1 MENLVDKALKEMISN
16 ALLELEDIANS
27 DVLCYSGYLEITWK
41 TYLHRRIG
49 KFKVKNRRL

>member
-27 DVLCYSGYLEITWK
+27 DVLCYSGKDMINKYGLNIFIQTRKYL
-41 TYLHRRIG
+41 
-49 KFKVKNRRL
+49 

>member
-27 DVLCYSGYLEITWK
+27 DEDKYVREVAEKRSILLK
-41 TYLHRRIG
+41 
-49 KFKVKNRRL
+49 K

>member
-49 KFKVKNRRL
+49 KFKIKNRRL